1 MCKPA
6 LIFIVLAV
14 TNQTDLFNI
23 FNEQQSNHNEIVS
36 ITSIKN
42 DEIVQEKYIKGQ
54 QHSEMGRLPIEVATT
69 KRPTVEMRTKPGVGV
84 FHFYLTVSKSSNGY
98 KF

>member
-6 LIFIVLAV
+6 IIFIILFA

-23 FNEQQSNHNEIVS
+23 FNEQQQSNHNEIVS

-84 FHFYLTVSKSSNGY
+84 LHF
-98 KF
+98 FI